1 MPIYLVRWPGLAA
14 ALVSAANEDELLTTL
29 DETENPEGC
38 TWSVYRGPINIE
50 FTLNAEIE
58 IDEAEG
64 LRGRP
69 LEPGQVR
76 VGDVS
81 RICRRELLTAG
92 IAPDADIS
100 DEMVN
105 TIMRKAFP
113 ELHAVV
119 ETAGEE
125 LPEEQVRAALGAEL
139 ELLVKASWQT
149 EQTKR
154 RPDQASKVAA
164 AMGTAPRLVTHWAKQ
179 AAEQHARAAKPSPPK
194 KPSPPRG
201 RRKPPKKESR

>member
-1 MPIYLVRWPGLAA
+1 VPIYLVRWPGLAA

-38 TWSVYRGPINIE
+38 AWSVYRGPINIE

-58 IDEAEG
+58 IDEREG
-64 LRGRP
+64 PRGRP

-154 RPDQASKVAA
+154 RPDKASRVAA

-179 AAEQHARAAKPSPPK
+179 AAAQHARAAKPSPPK